1 MQMKATWYKVSIVI
15 VTWNSRRY
23 IEKCLECLGKQ
34 LYTDYEIIV
43 VDNASLDGT
52 IEYLTQNHSH
62 LTIIKNQKN
71 LGFAKAGN
79 QGIRASAG
87 EFILMLNPD
96 IFPEPNFLEELVKTL
111 SHNSRYGAAGGKLLL
126 FNQGEKSR
134 TIDSTGLFLT
144 RSLKARD
151 RGNLKE
157 DRGQYDQEENVFAVC
172 GAAVIFRR
180 QALEKTKIEREYFDE
195 DFFAYYEELDLCWR
209 MQLVGFECGYN
220 PRAVAYHVRGG
231 SGFKPK
237 FFQKTPFMQRIT
249 LRNRYFMLIKNLSKI
264 NLLIFFPFFFLT
276 ELVLMFYS
284 CICAPHLLK
293 VYGDIAGNLKRFL
306 KKRSFIQQSRTKN
319 SRYIRN
325 WIKSN
330 P

>member
-1 MQMKATWYKVSIVI
+1 MKPTVSIVI

-23 IEKCLECLGKQ
+23 IEKCLECLCKQ

-52 IEYLTQNHSH
+52 IEYLNQNHSH

-79 QGIRASAG
+79 QGIKASEG

-96 IFPEPNFLEELVKTL
+96 VFPEPNFLEELVKTL
-111 SHNSRYGAAGGKLLL
+111 SHNSRYGAVGGKLLL
-126 FNQGEKSR
+126 FNHGEKSR

-157 DRGQYDQEENVFAVC
+157 DWGQYDQEENIFAVC
-172 GAAVIFRR
+172 GAAAIFRR
-180 QALEKTKIEREYFDE
+180 EALEKIKTEGEYFDE

-209 MQLVGFECGYN
+209 MQLIGFECGYN

-231 SGFKPK
+231 SGFKSK

-264 NLLIFFPFFFLT
+264 NLFIFFPFFFLT

-293 VYGDIAGNLKRFL
+293 VYGDIVWNLKRFL

-325 WIKSN
+325 WIKKQ
-330 P
+330 PVRI

>member
-1 MQMKATWYKVSIVI
+1 MHMKATWHKVSIVI
-15 VTWNSRRY
+15 VTWNSRQY
-23 IEKCLECLGKQ
+23 IEKCLECLRQ
-34 LYTDYEIIV
+34 QSYTDYEIIV
-43 VDNASLDGT
+43 VDNASLDNT
-52 IEYLTQNHSH
+52 VEYLNQNHSL

-79 QGIRASAG
+79 QGIRASEG

-96 IFPEPNFLEELVKTL
+96 VFPEPNFLEELVKTL
-111 SHNSRYGAAGGKLLL
+111 SLHSRYGAVGGKLLL
-126 FNQGEKSR
+126 FNHGENSR

-151 RGNLKE
+151 RGNLRE
-157 DRGQYDQEENVFAVC
+157 DRGQYDQEEDIFAVC

-180 QALEKTKIEREYFDE
+180 QALEKIKLEGEYFDE

-209 MQLVGFECGYN
+209 MQLIGFECGYN

-231 SGFKPK
+231 SGFKSK
-237 FFQKTPFMQRIT
+237 FFQKNPFMQRIT
-249 LRNRYFMLIKNLSKI
+249 VRNRYFMLIKNLSKI
-264 NLLIFFPFFFLT
+264 NLFLFSPFFFLT

-293 VYGDIAGNLKRFL
+293 VYGDIVGNLRRFL

-319 SRYIRN
+319 NRYIRN
-325 WIKSN
+325 WIKTNS
-330 P
+330 

>member
-1 MQMKATWYKVSIVI
+1 MKATWHKVSIVI
-15 VTWNSRRY
+15 VTWNSRQY
-23 IEKCLECLGKQ
+23 IEKCLECLRQ
-34 LYTDYEIIV
+34 QSYTDYEIIV
-43 VDNASLDGT
+43 VDNASLDNT
-52 IEYLTQNHSH
+52 VEYLNQNHSL

-79 QGIRASAG
+79 QGIRASEG

-96 IFPEPNFLEELVKTL
+96 VFPEPNFLEELVKTL
-111 SHNSRYGAAGGKLLL
+111 SLHSRYGAVGGKLLL
-126 FNQGEKSR
+126 FNHGENSR

-151 RGNLKE
+151 RGNLRE
-157 DRGQYDQEENVFAVC
+157 DRGQYDQEEDIFAVC

-180 QALEKTKIEREYFDE
+180 QALEKIKLEGEYFDE

-209 MQLVGFECGYN
+209 MQLIGFECGYN

-231 SGFKPK
+231 SGFKSK
-237 FFQKTPFMQRIT
+237 FFQKNPFMQRIT
-249 LRNRYFMLIKNLSKI
+249 VRNRYFMLIKNLSKI
-264 NLLIFFPFFFLT
+264 NLFLFSPFFFLT

-293 VYGDIAGNLKRFL
+293 VYGDIVGNLRRFL

-319 SRYIRN
+319 NRYIRN
-325 WIKSN
+325 WIKTNS
-330 P
+330 

>member
-1 MQMKATWYKVSIVI
+1 MQMKATWNKVSIVI

-23 IEKCLECLGKQ
+23 IEKCLKCLCKQ

-43 VDNASLDGT
+43 VDNASLDST
-52 IEYLTQNHSH
+52 IEYLNQNHSH
-62 LTIIKNQKN
+62 LTIIKNQSN

-79 QGIRASAG
+79 QGIKASEG

-96 IFPEPNFLEELVKTL
+96 VFPEPNFLEELVKTL
-111 SHNSRYGAAGGKLLL
+111 SQNSRYGAVGGKLLL
-126 FNQGEKSR
+126 FSPGKKSR

-157 DRGQYDQEENVFAVC
+157 DWGQYDQEEDIFAVC

-180 QALEKTKIEREYFDE
+180 EALEKIKTAGEYFDE

-209 MQLVGFECGYN
+209 MQLIGFECGYN

-249 LRNRYFMLIKNLSKI
+249 VRNRYFMLIKNLSKI

-276 ELVLMFYS
+276 ELALMFYS

-293 VYGDIAGNLKRFL
+293 VYGDIVGNLKRLL
-306 KKRSFIQQSRTKN
+306 KKRSFIQHSRTKN
-319 SRYIRN
+319 SRYIRQ
-325 WIKSN
+325 WIKTNS
-330 P
+330 